1 MSTKKRLPTLFVN
14 HGGGPLPIIGEPS
27 HVDLTNSLKH
37 LTQTLT
43 FNTTIAAI
51 LVISAHWEA
60 TKFTVLTAEHPSNP
74 IPLYYDYSG
83 FPPESYTYQYNPP
96 GAPKVADRI
105 IALLHN
111 AGLVAEK
118 AQQRQRQGYDHGVFI
133 PLMLSFP
140 DADIPVLQLS
150 LKQGLDPAE
159 HILAGQALAPL
170 RSEGV
175 LIYGSGMSFH
185 NMQHFMGGNSGNSA
199 SIQFDNWLNEALLAK
214 KNVVDDA
221 TTTTTTTTGT
231 TTGTGMAT
239 TSRLERLTDWLSLAP
254 VPREAH
260 PSEEHLIPLFVVAG
274 AAGEDT
280 PCRNIFRGEVLTQKV
295 SSFAFVDEDGTGVK
309 RKSSDL

>member
-1 MSTKKRLPTLFVN
+1 MSSKRLPTLFVN

-96 GAPKVADRI
+96 GEPKVADRI

-118 AQQRQRQGYDHGVFI
+118 AQQRQRQAQQHQV
-133 PLMLSFP
+133 
-140 DADIPVLQLS
+140 DI
-150 LKQGLDPAE
+150 
-159 HILAGQALAPL
+159 
-170 RSEGV
+170 
-175 LIYGSGMSFH
+175 
-185 NMQHFMGGNSGNSA
+185 
-199 SIQFDNWLNEALLAK
+199 K
-214 KNVVDDA
+214 K
-221 TTTTTTTTGT
+221 
-231 TTGTGMAT
+231 
-239 TSRLERLTDWLSLAP
+239 L
-254 VPREAH
+254 
-260 PSEEHLIPLFVVAG
+260 LFVRLRKKC
-274 AAGEDT
+274 
-280 PCRNIFRGEVLTQKV
+280 PFKFKSIKNLHSFNN
-295 SSFAFVDEDGTGVK
+295 SSKLLFFMK
-309 RKSSDL
+309 KMN